1 MHSERLRRIIEA
13 GPCKIDMEQEVLG
26 VADGTINSENTIQ
39 QVFAHMAECDSCRY
53 LYEDYFATHDN
64 DGNLLEEGEREETVE
79 LGMKLEPGSIVP
91 LAADFM
97 VEGQQ
102 AAVLSGEAVS
112 MAEYRVP
119 AGDDTVNVKVY
130 PGDDTVS
137 IHLSTPGDG
146 DRVTLISA
154 GSMETATVE
163 KGIARFE
170 NVVPGRV
177 LLVINMRHFVT
188 VKIEK

>member
-1 MHSERLRRIIEA
+1 
-13 GPCKIDMEQEVLG
+13 MEQKVLG
-26 VADGTINSENTIQ
+26 VADGTITSDDTIQ
-39 QVFAHMAECDSCRY
+39 KVFAHMAECDPCRY
-53 LYEDYFATHDN
+53 LYEDYFATHDDN
-64 DGNLLEEGEREETVE
+64 GNLVEDDVNEDPIE
-79 LGMKLEPGSIVP
+79 LGMKLEGGSIVP
-91 LAADFM
+91 LADDFM
-97 VEGQQ
+97 VEGQR

-119 AGDDTVNVKVY
+119 AGDGTVDVKVY
-130 PGDDTVS
+130 PGEDTVR
-137 IHLSTPGDG
+137 IHLSTSMDG
-146 DRVTLISA
+146 DRVILISS